1 MPRTQTYRTAAVG
14 YAGALA
20 CLAGAEAVVGDLDR
34 LDDVGA
40 ISAGAG
46 RLVVNGL
53 VHLAGGVLLVLAV
66 VGLVE
71 LVRGSVM
78 GRIGWWVLAVSAP
91 CGGAF
96 AMLHLLAVETA
107 APGLDGAAMEQFL
120 VERLGQGAGAWAV
133 PIAVYAL
140 LAPLGHVLLTT
151 ALARR
156 RVISWAA
163 PTLVLLGA
171 VGHAVLG
178 TGTTEIASLMVMA
191 AGGLVAGWNLWS
203 GTAAPRTEPVH
214 ADPAVV

>member
-1 MPRTQTYRTAAVG
+1 MARTQTYRTAAVG

-20 CLAGAEAVVGDLDR
+20 CMAAAETVVGDLDR
-34 LDDVGA
+34 LDDVEA

-46 RLVVNGL
+46 RLVANGL
-53 VHLAGGVLLVLAV
+53 IHLAGGVLLVVAV

-91 CGGAF
+91 CAGAF

-107 APGLDGAAMEQFL
+107 APALDGAAMEQFL

-133 PIAVYAL
+133 PIAVFAL
-140 LAPLGHVLLTT
+140 LAPLGHVLLTA

-156 RVISWAA
+156 HVVSWAA
-163 PTLVLLGA
+163 PALVLLGA

-178 TGTTEIASLMVMA
+178 TGTTEIASLLTMA

-203 GTAAPRTEPVH
+203 GTTVRREEPVL
-214 ADPAVV
+214 ASAAA